1 MKKKAWDGRFEKDLD
16 KLAEDYSASVS
27 FDARLAQYDIRG
39 SIAHAKMLAHVGILK
54 SAEAK
59 QIVTGLKSIAGDI
72 DSGRFKFKSEHE
84 DVHLNIERALI
95 RRVGDVGG
103 KLHTARSRNDQ
114 VVLDVLMY
122 LKDQVDDVRQAILE
136 LQTALVELAERTLDV
151 VLPGFTHLQHAQP
164 VLMAHHFMAYFE
176 MFQRDRNRF
185 SELRKRADVMPLGSA
200 ALAGSS
206 FPIDRDFL
214 AQELGFARVAENSM
228 DAVSDRDCVVEF
240 CAAAAICMM
249 HVSRLAEE
257 LVLWNTSEFGFIELD
272 DAFATG
278 SSIMPH
284 KKNPDMAELARGKTG
299 RVYGNLVALL
309 TILKGLPLAYNRD
322 LQEDKEP
329 LFDTADT
336 LKRTLGVM
344 APMLRTLTMNAD
356 RMEQA
361 CGEGYVNATELADY
375 LARKGVP
382 FRKAHRIVGK
392 IVLDC
397 ATEGRALQELSL
409 KELRKYSKQFEED
422 AAACLSLEF
431 AVKNKQ
437 SFGGTSPE
445 RVSQAI
451 KKARRALRRAS
462 S

>member
-16 KLAEDYSASVS
+16 KLAQEYSASVS
-27 FDARLAQYDIRG
+27 FDARLAQYDIQG
-39 SIAHAKMLAHVGILK
+39 SIAHARMLAHVGILK
-54 SAEAK
+54 SGEAK
-59 QIVTGLKSIAGDI
+59 QIVAGLKAIARDI
-72 DSGRFKFKSEHE
+72 ESGKFKFKTDYE

-122 LKDQVDDVRQAILE
+122 LKEQIDDVRQAILE
-136 LQTALVELAERTLDV
+136 LQTALVELAERTIDV
-151 VLPGFTHLQHAQP
+151 ILPGFTHLQHAQP

-185 SELRKRADVMPLGSA
+185 SELRRRADVMPLGSA
-200 ALAGSS
+200 ALAGTS

-214 AQELGFARVAENSM
+214 ARELGFARVADNSM

-240 CAAAAICMM
+240 CAVAAICMM

-257 LVLWNTSEFGFIELD
+257 LVLWSTSEFGFVELD

-284 KKNPDMAELARGKTG
+284 KRNPDIAELARGKTG

-309 TILKGLPLAYNRD
+309 TMLKGLPLAYNRD

-336 LKRTLGVM
+336 LKQTLGVM
-344 APMLRTLTMNAD
+344 GPMLRTLTINRD

-361 CGEGYVNATELADY
+361 CSEGFINATELADY

-382 FRKAHRIVGK
+382 FRKAHRLVGK

-397 ATEGRALQELSL
+397 ATEGRVLQELSL
-409 KELRKYSKQFEED
+409 KELRKYSKEFEED
-422 AAACLSLEF
+422 VAACLSLEF
-431 AVKNKQ
+431 AVKNKE
-437 SFGGTSPE
+437 SFGGTSPA
-445 RVSQAI
+445 RVTQAI
-451 KKARRALRRAS
+451 KKARRALGRAGS
-462 S
+462 